1 MQELNARVS
10 NIYSVAE
17 TNDCIAYTCSKQVLM
32 GLAPLHPSNIL
43 WEVSPMKLVVAIV
56 QDKDSNRLANA
67 LIKEGFRATKLAS
80 TGGFLRAGNT
90 TFMIGIE
97 DERISDVMQ
106 VIKANC
112 KIREQMVTPVSPMG
126 GTTDSYI
133 PFPVEVQVG
142 GAAVFVLPVER
153 FEHY

>member
-1 MQELNARVS
+1 
-10 NIYSVAE
+10 
-17 TNDCIAYTCSKQVLM
+17 
-32 GLAPLHPSNIL
+32 
-43 WEVSPMKLVVAIV
+43 MKLVIAVV
-56 QDKDSNRLANA
+56 QDKDSNRLSNA
-67 LIKEGFRATKLAS
+67 LVKEGFRATKLAS

-90 TFMIGIE
+90 TFMIGTE
-97 DERISDVMQ
+97 DERVQESLE

-112 KIREQMVTPVSPMG
+112 KIREQLVTPVSPMG

-153 FEHY
+153 FEHF

>member
-1 MQELNARVS
+1 
-10 NIYSVAE
+10 
-17 TNDCIAYTCSKQVLM
+17 
-32 GLAPLHPSNIL
+32 
-43 WEVSPMKLVVAIV
+43 MKLVLAVV

-80 TGGFLRAGNT
+80 TGGFLKAGNT
-90 TFMIGIE
+90 TFMIGVE
-97 DERISDVMQ
+97 DEKVHEIFK

-112 KIREQMVTPVSPMG
+112 QVREQLVTPVSPMG

-142 GAAVFVLPVER
+142 GAAVFVLSVER
-153 FEHY
+153 FEHF

>member
-1 MQELNARVS
+1 
-10 NIYSVAE
+10 
-17 TNDCIAYTCSKQVLM
+17 
-32 GLAPLHPSNIL
+32 
-43 WEVSPMKLVVAIV
+43 MKLVIAVV
-56 QDKDSNRLANA
+56 QDKDSNRLSNA
-67 LIKEGFRATKLAS
+67 LVKEGFRATKLAS
-80 TGGFLRAGNT
+80 TGGFLKAGNT

-97 DERISDVMQ
+97 DERIPEVMQ

-112 KIREQMVTPVSPMG
+112 KIRDQLVTPVSPMG
-126 GTTDSYI
+126 GSTDSYI

>member
-1 MQELNARVS
+1 
-10 NIYSVAE
+10 
-17 TNDCIAYTCSKQVLM
+17 
-32 GLAPLHPSNIL
+32 
-43 WEVSPMKLVVAIV
+43 MKLVVAIV
-56 QDKDSNRLANA
+56 QDKDSNRLSNA
-67 LIKEGFRATKLAS
+67 LIKDGFRATKLAS

-97 DERISDVMQ
+97 DERISEVMQ

-153 FEHY
+153 FEHF

>member
-1 MQELNARVS
+1 
-10 NIYSVAE
+10 
-17 TNDCIAYTCSKQVLM
+17 
-32 GLAPLHPSNIL
+32 
-43 WEVSPMKLVVAIV
+43 MKLVVAIV
-56 QDKDSNRLANA
+56 QDKDSNRLSNA

-90 TFMIGIE
+90 TFMIGTE
-97 DERISDVMQ
+97 DERVQEVMH
-106 VIKANC
+106 VIRANC
-112 KIREQMVTPVSPMG
+112 KVREQLVTPVSPMG

>member
-1 MQELNARVS
+1 
-10 NIYSVAE
+10 
-17 TNDCIAYTCSKQVLM
+17 
-32 GLAPLHPSNIL
+32 
-43 WEVSPMKLVVAIV
+43 MKLIMAIV
-56 QDKDSNRLANA
+56 QDKDSNRLSNA
-67 LIKEGFRATKLAS
+67 LIKEGIRATKMAS

-97 DERISDVMQ
+97 DDRVQDVLE
-106 VIKANC
+106 VIRANC
-112 KIREQMVTPVSPMG
+112 KVRDQLVTPVTPMG

-142 GAAVFVLPVER
+142 GAAVFIMPVER

>member
-1 MQELNARVS
+1 
-10 NIYSVAE
+10 
-17 TNDCIAYTCSKQVLM
+17 
-32 GLAPLHPSNIL
+32 
-43 WEVSPMKLVVAIV
+43 MKLVVAVV
-56 QDKDSNRLANA
+56 QDKDSNRLSNA

>member
-1 MQELNARVS
+1 
-10 NIYSVAE
+10 
-17 TNDCIAYTCSKQVLM
+17 
-32 GLAPLHPSNIL
+32 
-43 WEVSPMKLVVAIV
+43 MKLVVAVV
-56 QDKDSNRLANA
+56 QDKDSSRLSNA

-97 DERISDVMQ
+97 DDRVQEVMV

-112 KIREQMVTPVSPMG
+112 KVREQLVTPVSPMG

-142 GAAVFVLPVER
+142 GAAVFVMPVER
-153 FEHY
+153 FERY

>member
-1 MQELNARVS
+1 MRRSWLVRGASFGPETRRFLIGTEDDRV
-10 NIYSVAE
+10 NE
-17 TNDCIAYTCSKQVLM
+17 
-32 GLAPLHPSNIL
+32 
-43 WEVSPMKLVVAIV
+43 
-56 QDKDSNRLANA
+56 A
-67 LIKEGFRATKLAS
+67 L
-80 TGGFLRAGNT
+80 
-90 TFMIGIE
+90 
-97 DERISDVMQ
+97 Q

-153 FEHY
+153 FEHF

>member
-1 MQELNARVS
+1 
-10 NIYSVAE
+10 
-17 TNDCIAYTCSKQVLM
+17 
-32 GLAPLHPSNIL
+32 
-43 WEVSPMKLVVAIV
+43 MKLVVAVV
-56 QDKDSNRLANA
+56 QDKDSNRLSNA

-97 DERISDVMQ
+97 DDRINEVMQ

-112 KIREQMVTPVSPMG
+112 KIREQIVTPVSPMG

-153 FEHY
+153 FEHF